1 MKILFVIT
9 GLGMGGAENLVSNL
23 ADFYY
28 ESGHEV
34 EIIYAVGEVK
44 VSPKNSSIKLTSLN
58 ISSYMGFFKAY
69 FKLRKLIKD
78 RSPDVVHSHMIHA
91 NILTRL
97 VRATCYIPK
106 LICTAHSTNEG
117 GKIRMLA
124 YRLTDYLS
132 DEFTNVSSAAVE
144 EFIFKGAVKSNR
156 ILSVPNGVDTTRFQP
171 PKPNN
176 IARSSGKKTYSLLS
190 VGRFNESKD
199 YPTLFNAIK
208 NLSQLRNDFFLNIVG
223 DGELQDEMIAL
234 AKKLNI
240 DEHVNF
246 LGVRKDVEKLMA
258 SCDVFL
264 LSSRYEGFGLVVA
277 EAMSC
282 ERIIVA
288 TDCGGVQEIVGEG
301 KVLVPVGDYIK
312 FSSEINYYLNLSQSE
327 RHRLGQNNRNRI
339 VSNFSLSSTAEQ
351 YISLYK
357 R

>member
-28 ESGHEV
+28 ENGHEV
-34 EIIYAVGEVK
+34 EIIYAIGEVK
-44 VSPKNSSIKLTSLN
+44 VYPKNSSIKLTPLN
-58 ISSYMGFFKAY
+58 VLNYKDFFKAY
-69 FKLRKLIKD
+69 FKLKQLIKD
-78 RSPDVVHSHMIHA
+78 KSPDVVHSHMIHA

-97 VRATCYIPK
+97 VRASCHIPK

-117 GKIRMLA
+117 GSIRMLA
-124 YRLTDYLS
+124 YRLTDSLS

-144 EFIFKGAVKSNR
+144 EFISKGAVKSNR
-156 ILSVPNGVDTTRFQP
+156 ILSVPNGIDTTRFQP
-171 PKPNN
+171 PKLNN
-176 IARSSGKKTYSLLS
+176 VVHYSGRKIYSLLS

-199 YPTLFNAIK
+199 YPTLFNSIK
-208 NLSQLRNDFFLNIVG
+208 TLSQLRGDFILDVVG

-240 DEHVNF
+240 VKYVNF

-258 SCDVFL
+258 NCDVFL

-282 ERIIVA
+282 ERVVVA
-288 TDCGGVQEIVGEG
+288 TDCGGVREIVGEG
-301 KVLVPVGDYIK
+301 KALVPVGDYIK
-312 FSSEINYYLNLSQSE
+312 LSSEINYYLNLSQIE
-327 RHRLGQNNRNRI
+327 RNNIGKNNRNRI
-339 VSNFSLSSTAEQ
+339 VNNFSLASTAKK
-351 YISLYK
+351 YMSLYT